1 MKYIK
6 NTGRIALA
14 FTIVKNDREFK
25 IALDRRRLFRDSG
38 NIATDGITP
47 VEEADIEELKK
58 QKMFNDL
65 VEAGSLEILNEA
77 DIKSPEETKVAK
89 LEAEKKELEERLKK
103 AEKADVKELEKTN
116 KNLEKEVTSLKAQLE
131 ALTKDKAEA
140 SEDEAEASEDE
151 AKDPDVAGF

>member
-14 FTIVKNDREFK
+14 FTILKNDREFK

-65 VEAGSLEILNEA
+65 VEAGSLEILKEA

-140 SEDEAEASEDE
+140 SESEASEDE

>member
-1 MKYIK
+1 MKYVK

-14 FTIVKNDREFK
+14 FTIVKNEREFK

-65 VEAGSLEILNEA
+65 VEAGSLEILEEA
-77 DIKSPEETKVAK
+77 EIKSPEETKVAK

-131 ALTKDKAEA
+131 ALTKGTETEA
-140 SEDEAEASEDE
+140 SKDE

>member
-14 FTIVKNDREFK
+14 FTILKNDREFK

-65 VEAGSLEILNEA
+65 VEAGSLEILKEA

-140 SEDEAEASEDE
+140 SEAETSEDE